1 VAVGGTSAFINK
13 STYKRSY
20 PFIDG
25 QVILTGWEEE
35 ISNVARNIME
45 EPSSKQ

>member
-1 VAVGGTSAFINK
+1 MNNSA
-13 STYKRSY
+13 YKCSY
-20 PFIDG
+20 PFVDD

-45 EPSSKQ
+45 EPNSKQ